1 MIDDLSRYEG
11 MDMRGPSRPAVKS
24 KGKRPKG
31 KPSSRFRLMVRF
43 WQHPATAELS
53 HAAKAAW
60 CYLWTLADGARTCYP
75 SKRRISR
82 RLGCSERYVKN
93 LVAELVGTG
102 FLSVLKRGSNQGQK
116 RANTYQIRLPG
127 ASGEGGTIVSK
138 RGEL

>member
-53 HAAKAAW
+53 HAAQAAW
-60 CYLWTLADGARTCYP
+60 CALWTYANAQGTCYP
-75 SKRRISR
+75 SIAKISR
-82 RLGCSERYVKN
+82 RLGCSRIYARKLVKR
-93 LVAELVGTG
+93 LKAAGYIEVATGGTN
-102 FLSVLKRGSNQGQK
+102 SNGK
-116 RANTYQIRLPG
+116 RANTYRIRLPEVG
-127 ASGEGGTIVSK
+127 HAG
-138 RGEL
+138 